1 MCGRVD
7 SVRRISSARGR
18 TVPCRQPAITLIL
31 AKDFAQSQLLLLG
44 QVGRHE
50 LCASGAEL
58 ASTLSWV
65 TCEVI
70 MNSAD
75 VPDVTL
81 SRTSRMQPK
90 TGRVDVELVLYAG
103 AIPPMLHQMS
113 RQRAVSSAI
122 PWSFGSRCQTM
133 YGIRAWAT
141 NLTRIRE

>member
-50 LCASGAEL
+50 LCASAAEL

-90 TGRVDVELVLYAG
+90 PGVL
-103 AIPPMLHQMS
+103 M
-113 RQRAVSSAI
+113 
-122 PWSFGSRCQTM
+122 
-133 YGIRAWAT
+133 
-141 NLTRIRE
+141 